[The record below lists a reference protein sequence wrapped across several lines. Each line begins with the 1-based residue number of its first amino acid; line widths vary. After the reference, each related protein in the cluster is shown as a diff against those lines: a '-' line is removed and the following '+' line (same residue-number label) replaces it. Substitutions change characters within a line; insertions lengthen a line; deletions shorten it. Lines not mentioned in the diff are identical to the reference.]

1 MNRQGLLFRLG
12 LNRVNLRKD
21 AFLTSC
27 VPLNSS
33 TSFPLWIRLVTNNL
47 NQVTNG
53 DVIWRL
59 SGVVMSHASSLPV
72 LNRVYGEMSG
82 LGWCHLGRVTS
93 CCLSPCQDPTGH
105 QLRQDQRPPT
115 QVSLCSQ
122 IVVTWLILAGSTS
135 DNNFHQTTN

>member
-1 MNRQGLLFRLG
+1 M
-12 LNRVNLRKD
+12 
-21 AFLTSC
+21 A
-27 VPLNSS
+27 SS
-33 TSFPLWIRLVTNNL
+33 TRFALWVRLVTNNL
-47 NQVTNG
+47 TQVTNG

-59 SGVVMSHASSLPV
+59 SRVVVSHASSLPV

-115 QVSLCSQ
+115 LGLSLLPDSSN
-122 IVVTWLILAGSTS
+122 LADPGREHLPQQFPS
-135 DNNFHQTTN
+135 NNQL